1 MCGLTTSQY
10 FPVTAGCLVH
20 YASSI
25 VVCLSVCTGEEQ
37 AKVEVLSDRLAEL
50 GQDVDALLATV
61 AAREEGEAEG
71 QEGTEDLL

>member
-1 MCGLTTSQY
+1 MLLL
-10 FPVTAGCLVH
+10 CLFM
-20 YASSI
+20 
-25 VVCLSVCTGEEQ
+25 CTGEEQ

>member
-1 MCGLTTSQY
+1 MENNALL
-10 FPVTAGCLVH
+10 LVAVCMVAYPTWH
-20 YASSI
+20 AA
-25 VVCLSVCTGEEQ
+25 VVCLFLCTGEEQ